1 MEFTRMSIKM
11 ENVDELQYPQLEI
24 KEYLIG
30 LIIWI
35 GLFLVFLLVIVRN

>member
-1 MEFTRMSIKM
+1 M

-35 GLFLVFLLVIVRN
+35 GLFLVFLLVFVRN